1 MRNLMTVLSPY
12 LTSHPELLEK
22 LESKPEN
29 KMKYEE
35 SEYFEH
41 DISIARN
48 NVKVESKFSTSPAL

>member
-1 MRNLMTVLSPY
+1 MTVLSPY

-35 SEYFEH
+35 TEYFEN
-41 DISIARN
+41 DLSITRN

>member
-1 MRNLMTVLSPY
+1 MTVLSPY

-41 DISIARN
+41 DISIAQEEIN
-48 NVKVESKFSTSPAL
+48 C